1 MKELPK
7 RARLYTPA
15 NEADIKGCI
24 QIVHGM
30 AEHQGRYVP
39 VAEFFRDNGFV
50 VVTSDL
56 RGHGDN
62 VEKPEDLGH
71 FGGVKE
77 LVADVKELF
86 DWLKERW
93 PEKPMLLLGH
103 SMGTLVS
110 TSFFK
115 QYADEIDGLLLSG
128 MPGFNPAAKA
138 GKALVKTLSKV
149 RGENHRSK
157 TVAGILNGPFS
168 KAFPNESDP
177 FAWLSVDKENIARYH
192 ADEKCGFMFT
202 CKGYN
207 TLLDLMLTTYGNA
220 PWQGTRKNIPIR
232 LISGAQDPC
241 RVNDETFMKSVQ
253 NFKDAGYTNVTFE
266 LIPDQRHEIFND
278 TKREETLSDLLAF
291 ILTNIIPAFSPHTTT

>member
-1 MKELPK
+1 MGELPK
-7 RARLYTPA
+7 RARIYIP
-15 NEADIKGCI
+15 EKKEGIKGCI

-39 VAEFFRDNGFV
+39 VAEFFRENDYV
-50 VVTSDL
+50 VATSDL

-62 VEKPEDLGH
+62 IGRIKDLGH
-71 FGGVKE
+71 FGGVSE

-86 DWLKERW
+86 DHLKERF
-93 PEKPMLLLGH
+93 PKKPLILLGH
-103 SMGTLVS
+103 SMGTLVA

-115 QYADEIDGLLLSG
+115 QYADEIDGLILSG
-128 MPGFNPAAKA
+128 MPGSNPAAKA
-138 GKALVKTLSKV
+138 GKALVRTIAAV
-149 RGENHRSK
+149 RGWDHRSN
-157 TVAGILNGPFS
+157 TIAGILNGPFA
-168 KAFPNESDP
+168 KAFPNEKDP

-202 CKGYN
+202 CRGYN
-207 TLLDLMLTTYGNA
+207 TLLELMLTTYGKA
-220 PWQGTRKNIPIR
+220 PWRGKRKDIPIR

-241 RVNDETFMKSVQ
+241 RVNDETFMKSVK

-278 TKREETLSDLLAF
+278 TKRASTLSDLLSF
-291 ILTNIIPAFSPHTTT
+291 INANIRK